1 MALFIFK
8 LPYYHK
14 NNTNNLILKLFIGI
28 LLQFNT
34 AIEIYH
40 KKAIENC
47 F

>member
-14 NNTNNLILKLFIGI
+14 NNNNGFILKLFIGN
-28 LLQFNT
+28 LLQFNMT
-34 AIEIYH
+34 FEIYH

-47 F
+47 I